1 MFIMLKPTSMLA
13 LDLILTQ
20 RRLLFDD
27 YATFCINIDIDKHIS
42 EFIFQ
47 NQIRYETRDFSYFN
61 FEEKLYYS

>member
-1 MFIMLKPTSMLA
+1 MLKPTSMLA

-42 EFIFQ
+42 EFIFH
-47 NQIRYETRDFSYFN
+47 ISEFISSTSH
-61 FEEKLYYS
+61 